1 MPDLLTIVDQFRAA
15 MERQDEAALKR
26 LIEVYGRSYKR
37 LDALAQALA
46 ERIGAEAPTRAQ
58 VGRMMQWKSLQ
69 EQMVEELTGIQAI
82 TRDLLQEQGALNV
95 AIGERDAAR
104 MVGAALTGQPM
115 ILPGFNRLNQDAII
129 ALLGFLSPEGE
140 LYKRV
145 GELVGSTTDYVIE
158 KLTEGVTLGYNPKKI
173 ARTFGDAYGRGLTD
187 ALRMVRTVQLYS
199 YREASRASYTAN
211 SDVVK
216 GWQWGA
222 TLDGLTCPACV
233 ALHGTVHE
241 MTERLNGHH
250 NCRCAMIPVTILF
263 PPAIQETGEEWFS
276 KQPEGKQRALLGRD
290 FYEAY
295 KGGAYKFSDLVK
307 THTDPVYGEMRG
319 KAPLWE
325 LLGAEPPVRTK

>member
-37 LDALAQALA
+37 LDALAQVLA

-69 EQMVEELTGIQAI
+69 EQMIEELTGIQAI
-82 TRDLLQEQGALNV
+82 TRDMLQEQGALNV
-95 AIGERDAAR
+95 AMGERDAAR

-145 GELVGSTTDYVIE
+145 GELAGSTTDYVIE

-173 ARTFGDAYGRGLTD
+173 ARAFGDAYGRGLTD

-222 TLDGLTCPACV
+222 TLDGLTCPACI

-241 MTERLNGHH
+241 MAERLNGHH
-250 NCRCAMIPVTILF
+250 NCRCAMIPITILF
-263 PPAIQETGEEWFS
+263 PPAISETGEEWFG
-276 KQPEGKQRALLGRD
+276 KQPEAKQRTLLGRD
-290 FYEAY
+290 YYDAY
-295 KGGAYKFSDLVK
+295 KGGAYKFGELSAEHEDN
-307 THTDPVYGEMRG
+307 VYGTMRV
-319 KAPLWE
+319 KAPLWK
-325 LLGAEPPVRTK
+325 LLGAEPPLRK